1 MYTLFDTTLCCC
13 GNDCSYY
20 QSKVW
25 CV

>member
-1 MYTLFDTTLCCC
+1 MYTLFDTKLCCC
-13 GNDCSYY
+13 GNDCCYY